1 LTNISFEI
9 KKFTKDD
16 DLAAFK
22 LIPFLLSPVNVVFNN
37 KKILRPSKIEQL
49 HAFIVN
55 LQAIYYS

>member
-1 LTNISFEI
+1 LTNILFEI
-9 KKFTKDD
+9 KKFAGDD
-16 DLAAFK
+16 DLAAFQ

-55 LQAIYYS
+55 L